1 MMASI
6 VLQLI
11 TSAWREIRA
20 PYVFLIVLVVF
31 CLVSYLL
38 LHHDAGLEKTS
49 YLAAMAVSALFCS
62 RASIMMKSDA
72 PNTALVTFVLGG
84 IIMLIAIQ
92 ATSVEVFKD
101 MVVEGAV
108 LQLVGQTGVFIE
120 VTIERSN
127 RLRGIILPKKE

>member
-1 MMASI
+1 MFQIALAI
-6 VLQLI
+6 AR
-11 TSAWREIRA
+11 SAWHEIKA
-20 PYVFLIVLVVF
+20 PYVFLIVVSVF
-31 CLVSYLL
+31 AMVTYLL
-38 LHHDAGLEKTS
+38 LHNDGGLEKTS
-49 YLAAMAVSALFCS
+49 FLAAMAVSALFCS

-72 PNTALVTFVLGG
+72 PNTALVTFVLGA
-84 IIMLIAIQ
+84 IIMLLAIQ

-120 VTIERSN
+120 VTIERTN

>member
-1 MMASI
+1 MVPIALAI
-6 VLQLI
+6 AKA
-11 TSAWREIRA
+11 AWQEIRA
-20 PYVFLIVLVVF
+20 PYVFLIVVAVF
-31 CLVSYLL
+31 CLVAYLL

-84 IIMLIAIQ
+84 ITMLIAIQ

-101 MVVEGAV
+101 MVIEGAV